1 MAEFSHRERVP
12 EPAWSGCSV
21 RRRCSAPWSRRAT
34 ECPAAAS
41 AGALA
46 CVASLWG
53 LSVEELSA
61 AKLDVADARFPL
73 VACAHAEKAR

>member
-1 MAEFSHRERVP
+1 M
-12 EPAWSGCSV
+12 PASV
-21 RRRCSAPWSRRAT
+21 
-34 ECPAAAS
+34 
-41 AGALA
+41 AGFGNVLA

-73 VACAHAEKAR
+73 VTCAHAEKAR